1 LSTRPTLALLFSCN
15 SQVVDFKAS
24 EEEEEEEE
32 EEEDIIKGMGGEGG
46 GATSKLRKAA
56 RKVVVAAAYAC
67 GSFSRSKALGGLYTT
82 STTQTVSKASPSPLL
97 PFLTFCQNI

>member
-24 EEEEEEEE
+24 EEEEEEE
-32 EEEDIIKGMGGEGG
+32 DIVKGMGGEGG